1 MSRCRINWRFL
12 SSETFIYGIVIATM
26 YLTPVCY
33 IKWFQITVN
42 SFNSNT
48 SVNKTKVV
56 QCPINANEIGL
67 SSATKCRGSKCQ
79 TDNFISCP
87 SASDSYD
94 KVYCCSTKTFN
105 QNWIV
110 ECCDAR
116 TYGAINYTM
125 KNVLSVY
132 VVIVIS
138 IVGCACAPCCPC
150 FRYIR
155 RWRRRRKGLLTEI
168 DIKEYA
174 IDDQQQ
180 QQQCLQPIHEQPQ
193 FTENIHAISL

>member
-12 SSETFIYGIVIATM
+12 SSETFIYGIVIVTM

-33 IKWFQITVN
+33 IKLFPTAVN
-42 SFNSNT
+42 RVNTNT

-56 QCPINANEIGL
+56 QCPIEANEMSR
-67 SSATKCRGSKCQ
+67 SSTAKCKGSKCQ
-79 TDNFISCP
+79 RESFISCP
-87 SASDSYD
+87 KASDSYD
-94 KVYCCSTKTFN
+94 KVYCCRTKKLN

-132 VVIVIS
+132 VVIIIS
-138 IVGCACAPCCPC
+138 IVGSAFAP
-150 FRYIR
+150 
-155 RWRRRRKGLLTEI
+155 
-168 DIKEYA
+168 
-174 IDDQQQ
+174 
-180 QQQCLQPIHEQPQ
+180 
-193 FTENIHAISL
+193 